1 MDNVFT
7 SMDSAVSDTV
17 GIENMVEDSVSG
29 ICSVVT
35 SDIAMEAASDTP
47 VIADLI
53 PNAVYNLYTMRSST
67 AEVPFSAENLLY
79 IGQGTT
85 SADGSLAIDYEPKEV
100 DESAITF
107 AVCMEQY
114 DIMDAETNMHD
125 LVYTGEEQ
133 IPLFD
138 VTYHGSTLTEGVD
151 YRVSGDISATDA
163 GNYTITITGMGL
175 YSGRKEVSYQILSSA
190 TKVAKITL
198 NSSSTTLGVGKDI
211 TLKATITPTDAANQE
226 VTWTSSD
233 EKVATVD
240 EDGKVTAVAAGT
252 ATITCTATDG
262 SGVSATCEVTVTE
275 VESPEKPWVF
285 DDVTVNEGNWKYEAV
300 KYVYEN
306 GYMTGTG
313 DTTFDPDK
321 PLTRGMVVTVL
332 YRMAGSPD
340 ITYTGT
346 YSDVKAGKYYAKAVA
361 WAAKNGIATGYSDG
375 TFGAEKNISR
385 QELAKMICQFAKLQ
399 GHETTETTDI
409 SGYVDYSKVSGY
421 ASKYMQWAVA
431 TNLISGK
438 KKSGTYYLDPKGEA
452 TRAECAAILQ
462 RYEQYYEK

>member
-1 MDNVFT
+1 
-7 SMDSAVSDTV
+7 
-17 GIENMVEDSVSG
+17 
-29 ICSVVT
+29 
-35 SDIAMEAASDTP
+35 
-47 VIADLI
+47 
-53 PNAVYNLYTMRSST
+53 
-67 AEVPFSAENLLY
+67 
-79 IGQGTT
+79 
-85 SADGSLAIDYEPKEV
+85 
-100 DESAITF
+100 
-107 AVCMEQY
+107 
-114 DIMDAETNMHD
+114 
-125 LVYTGEEQ
+125 
-133 IPLFD
+133 
-138 VTYHGSTLTEGVD
+138 
-151 YRVSGDISATDA
+151 
-163 GNYTITITGMGL
+163 
-175 YSGRKEVSYQILSSA
+175 
-190 TKVAKITL
+190 
-198 NSSSTTLGVGKDI
+198 
-211 TLKATITPTDAANQE
+211 
-226 VTWTSSD
+226 
-233 EKVATVD
+233 
-240 EDGKVTAVAAGT
+240 VTAVAAGT

-262 SGVSATCEVTVTE
+262 SGVSAACEVTVTE
-275 VESPEKPWVF
+275 AESPEKPWVF

-399 GHETTETTDI
+399 GYETTETTDI

>member
-1 MDNVFT
+1 
-7 SMDSAVSDTV
+7 
-17 GIENMVEDSVSG
+17 
-29 ICSVVT
+29 
-35 SDIAMEAASDTP
+35 
-47 VIADLI
+47 
-53 PNAVYNLYTMRSST
+53 
-67 AEVPFSAENLLY
+67 
-79 IGQGTT
+79 
-85 SADGSLAIDYEPKEV
+85 
-100 DESAITF
+100 
-107 AVCMEQY
+107 
-114 DIMDAETNMHD
+114 
-125 LVYTGEEQ
+125 
-133 IPLFD
+133 
-138 VTYHGSTLTEGVD
+138 
-151 YRVSGDISATDA
+151 
-163 GNYTITITGMGL
+163 
-175 YSGRKEVSYQILSSA
+175 
-190 TKVAKITL
+190 VA
-198 NSSSTTLGVGKDI
+198 
-211 TLKATITPTDAANQE
+211 
-226 VTWTSSD
+226 
-233 EKVATVD
+233 
-240 EDGKVTAVAAGT
+240 
-252 ATITCTATDG
+252 
-262 SGVSATCEVTVTE
+262 
-275 VESPEKPWVF
+275 
-285 DDVTVNEGNWKYEAV
+285 VNEGNWKYEAV

-306 GYMTGTG
+306 GYMTGTS

-340 ITYTGT
+340 ITYTGA

>member
-1 MDNVFT
+1 MLYSFWVAVDDRTQTVDLSRYNGLKTELITDKRWNAESKLVSPSVDDFVWDDESDYVILYENTNMCYYKLETSSDEDNYAIYLFQKF
-7 SMDSAVSDTV
+7 
-17 GIENMVEDSVSG
+17 
-29 ICSVVT
+29 
-35 SDIAMEAASDTP
+35 
-47 VIADLI
+47 
-53 PNAVYNLYTMRSST
+53 YNL
-67 AEVPFSAENLLY
+67 
-79 IGQGTT
+79 I
-85 SADGSLAIDYEPKEV
+85 
-100 DESAITF
+100 
-107 AVCMEQY
+107 
-114 DIMDAETNMHD
+114 
-125 LVYTGEEQ
+125 
-133 IPLFD
+133 
-138 VTYHGSTLTEGVD
+138 
-151 YRVSGDISATDA
+151 
-163 GNYTITITGMGL
+163 
-175 YSGRKEVSYQILSSA
+175 EVSEIKLDKA
-190 TKVAKITL
+190 TATL
-198 NSSSTTLGVGKDI
+198 KKGATA
-211 TLKATITPTDAANQE
+211 TLKATITPTDATNQE
-226 VTWTSSD
+226 LTWTSSD

-240 EDGKVTAVAAGT
+240 ADGKVTAVAAGT

-262 SGVSATCEVTVTE
+262 SGVSAACEVTVTE
-275 VESPEKPWVF
+275 AESPEKSWVF
-285 DDVTVNEGNWKYEAV
+285 TDVAVNEGNWKYEAV

-306 GYMTGTG
+306 GYMTGTS

-361 WAAKNGIATGYSDG
+361 WAAKNGIATGYSNG
-375 TFGAEKNISR
+375 TFGPEKNISR

-409 SGYVDYSKVSGY
+409 SGYVDYSMVSGY